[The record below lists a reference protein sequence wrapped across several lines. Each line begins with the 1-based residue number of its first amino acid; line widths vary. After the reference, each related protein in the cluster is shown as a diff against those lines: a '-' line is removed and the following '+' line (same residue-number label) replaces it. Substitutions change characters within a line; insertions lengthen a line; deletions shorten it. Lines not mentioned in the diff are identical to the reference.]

1 MGVREALTRG
11 WLGTG
16 APVYGNSFPGRGSES
31 SPTGRMGEKTGNMK
45 DEIRGGT
52 WRQVVG
58 GLGASGRSRLHSE
71 LDGS

>member
-1 MGVREALTRG
+1 
-11 WLGTG
+11 
-16 APVYGNSFPGRGSES
+16 
-31 SPTGRMGEKTGNMK
+31 MGEKTGTMK